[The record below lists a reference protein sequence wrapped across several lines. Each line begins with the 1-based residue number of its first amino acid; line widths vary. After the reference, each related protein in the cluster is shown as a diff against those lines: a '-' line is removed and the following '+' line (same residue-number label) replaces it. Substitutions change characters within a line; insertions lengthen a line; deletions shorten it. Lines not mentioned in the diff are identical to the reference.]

1 MHADELPIPEPCHED
16 WSTMTGPEKRRFCNA
31 CSKHVH
37 DLSAMTAAEAKETLS
52 DEPDICVRYTVNE
65 DGTLV
70 HTSSRRYFF
79 KAAAGALLL
88 GATPAMAAGLVQPE
102 AEDGVLTSLKDKLL
116 AWWNG
121 EGQGCALPQTPV
133 LMGEPAYVPP
143 NPDVI
148 PEVRPNPGVI
158 PEVRPNPDV
167 IPEVHQP
174 VVRPPTRYTIKG
186 KPAPQT
192 KMGVVARKPVTP
204 QE

>member
-1 MHADELPIPEPCHED
+1 MHANDLPIPEPCHKD
-16 WSTMTGPEKRRFCNA
+16 WSTMTGPEKRRFCGA
-31 CSKHVH
+31 CNQHVH
-37 DLSAMTAAEAKETLS
+37 DLSAMTATEAKDTLAA
-52 DEPDICVRYTVNE
+52 EPDICVRYTVRD

-88 GATPAMAAGLVQPE
+88 GATPAMAAGLAHPG
-102 AEDGVLTSLKDKLL
+102 EDEGVLTSLKDKLL

-143 NPDVI
+143 DPDVI
-148 PEVRPNPGVI
+148 PEVRPDVI
-158 PEVRPNPDV
+158 PEVRPDV

-186 KPAPQT
+186 KPAPQP